1 MCDDD
6 LYNILRYT
14 QNSKNMNRGKATK
27 ILCSSIKSSK
37 NSKIY
42 RTQGDVQVRLWL
54 KNGCFKIKVYIS
66 ELVNLSVETIN
77 AIFEDVIDLL

>member
-1 MCDDD
+1 MGADD

-14 QNSKNMNRGKATK
+14 QNSKKMNRGKATK

-42 RTQGDVQVRLWL
+42 RTQGV
-54 KNGCFKIKVYIS
+54 FK
-66 ELVNLSVETIN
+66 
-77 AIFEDVIDLL
+77 